1 MSKWAIQI
9 DWDDV
14 PHLSDNDKAELIA
27 SIPPHQRDAR
37 SKGVPALGSGV
48 IYPVSEDDWIV
59 DPFEIPRHWPRA
71 FALDVGWNRTAALWG
86 AWNRDND
93 TIYLY
98 DEYYVSEAPPQV
110 HSDAIRG
117 RGQWIPGVIDPA
129 SRGRSQVDG
138 RALID
143 EYRSM
148 GLDLLP
154 ANNEVE
160 AGLFSVY
167 RRLQSSRL
175 KAFSNLQNLRSE
187 RRLYRRDEKGRIVK
201 ERDHLMDTERYLV
214 MSGMARAITQ
224 PVEQWDEQ
232 RARPADR
239 YESTGY

>member
-14 PHLSDNDKAELIA
+14 PHLSDNDKAELIS

-37 SKGVPALGSGV
+37 SKGIPALGSGV
-48 IYPVSEDDWIV
+48 IYPVVEDSWIV
-59 DPFEIPRHWPRA
+59 DPFEIPLHWPRA

-86 AWNRDND
+86 AWNRDSD

-98 DEYYVSEAPPQV
+98 DEYYVAEAPPQV
-110 HSDAIRG
+110 HADAIRG
-117 RGQWIPGVIDPA
+117 RGDWIPGVIDPA

-148 GLDLLP
+148 RLDVSP

-160 AGLFSVY
+160 AGIFAVY

-175 KAFSNLQNLRSE
+175 KAFSTLQNLRSE

-201 ERDHLMDTERYLV
+201 ERDHLMDTERYLI
-214 MSGMARAITQ
+214 MSGMGRAVTR
-224 PVEQWDEQ
+224 PMEQWDEM

>member
-48 IYPVSEDDWIV
+48 IYPVSEDDWITE
-59 DPFEIPRHWPRA
+59 PFAIPRHWPRA

-110 HSDAIRG
+110 HAEAIRA
-117 RGQWIPGVIDPA
+117 RGPWIPGVIDPA
-129 SRGRSQVDG
+129 SRGRSQIDG

-143 EYRSM
+143 EYRNM

-160 AGLFSVY
+160 AGIFAVY
-167 RRLQSSRL
+167 RRLQSARL
-175 KAFSNLQNLRSE
+175 KAFSTLQNLRSE
-187 RRLYRRDEKGRIVK
+187 RRLYRRDEKGKIVK

-214 MSGMARAITQ
+214 MSGMGRAITQ
-224 PVEQWDEQ
+224 PVERWNDSKL
-232 RARPADR
+232 RPADR
-239 YESTGY
+239 YETTGY

>member
-1 MSKWAIQI
+1 LSKWSIQI

-14 PHLSDNDKAELIA
+14 PHLSANDKAELIS

-37 SKGVPALGSGV
+37 SKGIPALGSGV
-48 IYPVSEDDWIV
+48 IYPVVEDSWIV
-59 DPFEIPRHWPRA
+59 DPFEIPLHWPRA

-86 AWNRDND
+86 AWNRDSD

-98 DEYYVSEAPPQV
+98 DEYYVAEAPPQV
-110 HSDAIRG
+110 HADAIRG
-117 RGQWIPGVIDPA
+117 RGDWIPGVIDPA

-148 GLDLLP
+148 RLDVSP

-160 AGLFSVY
+160 AGIFAVY

-175 KAFSNLQNLRSE
+175 KAFSTLQNLRSE

-201 ERDHLMDTERYLV
+201 ERDHLMDTERYLI
-214 MSGMARAITQ
+214 MSGMGRAVTRPI
-224 PVEQWDEQ
+224 EQWDEN